1 MNTPKL
7 MTVKRIHDVLFTL
20 EGQVRDA
27 SISAMYHAAIHGN
40 VEWATGWDKAN
51 ASQLD
56 ACIRQVLPME
66 FNKDTKGY
74 RYSKAKGAKFN
85 ETHGFVFGDTTFDVF
100 YAKMRAYWDT
110 NSIKVAAKTL
120 SDEEKQF
127 SKRKAL
133 AALLNGWAS
142 AGLTFAE
149 VEVMLFNARKGIE
162 NKVSKPAK
170 LAGPALDSQ
179 DVEVAA

>member
-7 MTVKRIHDVLFTL
+7 MTTKRIKDVLFSL

-74 RYSKAKGAKFN
+74 RYSKTKGTKFN
-85 ETHGFVFGDTTFDVF
+85 ETHGFVFGETTFDVF
-100 YAKMRAYWDT
+100 YCKMRAYWDA

-127 SKRKAL
+127 SKRSAL
-133 AALLNGWAS
+133 ASLLNGWAA
-142 AGLTFAE
+142 AGLPFAE
-149 VEVMLFNARKGIE
+149 VEVMLFNAKKGIT
-162 NKVSKPAK
+162 NKVAKPVPLTGTPVGELSA
-170 LAGPALDSQ
+170 
-179 DVEVAA
+179 

>member
-7 MTVKRIHDVLFTL
+7 MTVKRIKDVLFSL

-27 SISAMYHAAIHGN
+27 SISAMYHAAIYGN

-56 ACIRQVLPME
+56 TCIRQVMPME

-74 RYSKAKGAKFN
+74 RYSKAKGVKFN
-85 ETHGFVFGDTTFDVF
+85 EAHGFVFGETTFDVF
-100 YAKMRAYWDT
+100 YCKMRAYWDT
-110 NSIKVAAKTL
+110 NSTKVAAKTI

-133 AALLNGWAS
+133 ASLLNGWAA

-149 VEVMLFNARKGIE
+149 VEVMLFNAKKGIE
-162 NKVSKPAK
+162 NKVTKPVK
-170 LAGPALDSQ
+170 LTGPALNSQ
-179 DVEVAA
+179 DVEVVA

>member
-1 MNTPKL
+1 M
-7 MTVKRIHDVLFTL
+7 
-20 EGQVRDA
+20 
-27 SISAMYHAAIHGN
+27 
-40 VEWATGWDKAN
+40 
-51 ASQLD
+51 
-56 ACIRQVLPME
+56 PME

-74 RYSKAKGAKFN
+74 RYSKAKGTKFN

-149 VEVMLFNARKGIE
+149 VEVMLFNAKKGITNTIVKPT
-162 NKVSKPAK
+162 NK
-170 LAGPALDSQ
+170 AGVALDSQ
-179 DVEVAA
+179 DVEVVA